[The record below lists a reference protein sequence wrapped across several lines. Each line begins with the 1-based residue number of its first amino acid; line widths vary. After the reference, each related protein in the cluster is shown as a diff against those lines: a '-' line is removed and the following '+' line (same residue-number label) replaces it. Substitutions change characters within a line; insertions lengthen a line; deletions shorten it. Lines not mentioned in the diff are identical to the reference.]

1 MSIDFVEI
9 RTTSAASAVAAT
21 DPAVAATD
29 PAVAATDPAVA
40 ATEDASGAAAAPR
53 VPRPSLDQR
62 ISRWAFRNLLD
73 ARRRWRRALRPLSRE
88 ALLANPT
95 LSSVAWE
102 WYRFKF
108 RFARVRTLRQIQF
121 LVRDTVGGK
130 RASVASEKLLLGG
143 WNGLSGYRFAVRS
156 ALHLDPSTPLER
168 SFYVELLADYDRDG
182 EASLSDAR
190 IQASGYY
197 QRIAAVADITGHY
210 RGQSE
215 PAGLTQVTREY
226 VDRYLGREVPYR
238 PGRSRPGTLPRVR
251 AVAYSDCYQVLDG
264 HHRLAKSIHA
274 GQRDL
279 EVVIA
284 PGSTTTYLQRLLL
297 DMSWLDGSRRLYQ
310 PVNYPEVSTW
320 PLMRK
325 CSDRLGFIVDH
336 LRAVGA
342 LDSRGR
348 AGGDPGYL
356 DVGSCYGWFVAEL
369 GRLGFDARG
378 IEMDPL
384 ALELGPLIY
393 GLDRG
398 QIDIGDCV
406 ELLRDPA
413 RTTDYVSCFS
423 VLHHFV
429 MGRGTASAEELMDL
443 LDARTG
449 KVLFLDTGQSHESWF
464 RITLRDWTPEYAA
477 NWIRANSSFTRV
489 EAIGVDQDSGGAY
502 RGKFGRTLFACSRG

>member
-9 RTTSAASAVAAT
+9 TDTTTPPPPAADPGTGEPPSAA
-21 DPAVAATD
+21 
-29 PAVAATDPAVA
+29 
-40 ATEDASGAAAAPR
+40 GAAPR
-53 VPRPSLDQR
+53 APRASLDQR
-62 ISRWAFRNLLD
+62 VSRWAFRNLLD
-73 ARRRWRRALRPLSRE
+73 ARRRWRRMLRPLRRE

-95 LSSVAWE
+95 VSQLAWE

-108 RFARVRTLRQIQF
+108 RFARVRLLRQVQF
-121 LVRDTVGGK
+121 LVRDRVGGQ
-130 RASVASEKLLLGG
+130 RATVLSDKLLLGG

-156 ALHLDPSTPLER
+156 NLPLDPSTPLAR

-182 EASLSDAR
+182 EAALSDAR

-197 QRIAAVADITGHY
+197 KRIAAVAEITGHY

-215 PAGLTQVTREY
+215 PAGLIEVAREY

-238 PGRSRPGTLPRVR
+238 PGRSRPGMLPRVR
-251 AVAYSDCYQVLDG
+251 AVAHSDCYQVLDG
-264 HHRLAKSIHA
+264 HHRLAKSIHR
-274 GQRDL
+274 GERSL

-310 PVNYPEVSTW
+310 PVNHPEVGTW
-320 PLMRK
+320 PLMRR
-325 CSDRLGFIVDH
+325 CTDRLELIVDH
-336 LRAVGA
+336 LTARGA
-342 LDSRGR
+342 IEPGGR
-348 AGGDPGYL
+348 AFGRPGYL

-369 GRLGFDARG
+369 RRLGFDARG

-384 ALELGPLIY
+384 ARELGPLIY
-393 GLDRG
+393 GLDPA
-398 QIDIGDCV
+398 QIDIGDCI

-413 RTTDYVSCFS
+413 RSADYVSCFS

-429 MGRGTASAEELMDL
+429 MGRGTASAQELMRL

-449 KVLFLDTGQSHESWF
+449 KVLYLDTGQSHESWF
-464 RITLRDWTPEYAA
+464 RITLRDWTPEYIAA
-477 NWIRANSSFTRV
+477 WIRANSSFTRV
-489 EAIGVDQDSGGAY
+489 EAIGVDADGDGAF